1 MTRFCYLFLFTFAAV
16 FGEVLAESFGV
27 RIMLLAPVVF
37 YAAYVFGS
45 ASGTAVAFFGGCV
58 LDFCLGATN
67 PWTAFFL
74 LLIVAFAIIWLHQTE
89 ADSLSLLIVPGAIL
103 PFLAQFPP
111 AIIQG
116 GFRWESILDAGAD
129 AVIAAILSALLF
141 PVAIMVLDWIGAG
154 LSLELF
160 ADTRERL
167 RSRQRRS

>member
-45 ASGTAVAFFGGCV
+45 ASGTSVAFFGGCV

-103 PFLAQFPP
+103 PFAKCAASSISPHTVFP
-111 AIIQG
+111 
-116 GFRWESILDAGAD
+116 
-129 AVIAAILSALLF
+129 LS
-141 PVAIMVLDWIGAG
+141 
-154 LSLELF
+154 
-160 ADTRERL
+160 
-167 RSRQRRS
+167 